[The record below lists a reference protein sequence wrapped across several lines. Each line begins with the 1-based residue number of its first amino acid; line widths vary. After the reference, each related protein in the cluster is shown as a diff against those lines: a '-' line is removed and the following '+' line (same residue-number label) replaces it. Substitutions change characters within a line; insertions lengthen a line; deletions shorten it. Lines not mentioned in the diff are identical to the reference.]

1 MDGLFVEFELWHWL
15 ALGAVSVLLLLPGMI
30 FLGKATAYAL
40 QDTDRPRPR
49 KRQVR
54 QETKVD
60 LLLRLRER

>member
-15 ALGAVSVLLLLPGMI
+15 ALGAVSLLLLLPGMI

-40 QDTDRPRPR
+40 QDTDRPR
-49 KRQVR
+49 KRRVR